1 VINLL
6 DLIVFPFISM
16 CGTIPAYVTIT
27 VVQKLFAFAPI
38 SHPCP
43 VRWGQFPVL
52 EIAGAIKKEIG
63 NETK

>member
-1 VINLL
+1 M
-6 DLIVFPFISM
+6 VFLFIYL
-16 CGTIPAYVTIT
+16 CGTIPAYVTRT

-43 VRWGQFPVL
+43 VRWGHFPVS

-63 NETK
+63 NETE